1 MAAEV
6 RPGGRRNVSKSV
18 LQAEVSVSRSQPSQF
33 TVRVVDNLGRA
44 EIMEQE
50 AAGGQYW
57 LDDCLRFN
65 RILQLVT
72 KTFQW
77 LA

>member
-6 RPGGRRNVSKSV
+6 KPGGCRNVFKSV
-18 LQAEVSVSRSQPSQF
+18 LQAERSVSRSQPSQF
-33 TVRVVDNLGRA
+33 TVRVVDDLVRA
-44 EIMEQE
+44 EVMEQE
-50 AAGGQYW
+50 AAGGQW